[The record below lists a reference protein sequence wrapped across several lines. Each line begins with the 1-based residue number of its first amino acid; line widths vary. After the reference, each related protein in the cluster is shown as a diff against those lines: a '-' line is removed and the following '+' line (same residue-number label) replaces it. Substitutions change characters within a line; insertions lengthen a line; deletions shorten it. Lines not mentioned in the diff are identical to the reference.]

1 MDDRIFLSHIFE
13 ETQFILN
20 LCSSKSVEEI
30 ISDPITQ
37 RAVRTSLETIG
48 EAAKNISPAFRK
60 EHPDFHWKGMIGM
73 RDRLIHHYFGI
84 DWDLVAD
91 VIRDEIPILDSEL
104 TLILK
109 SEHFLQSSEYTPACS
124 RPLRR

>member
-1 MDDRIFLSHIFE
+1 MNDRIFLYHILD
-13 ETQFILN
+13 ETQFILK
-20 LCSSKSVEEI
+20 LCSLKSVEEI

-60 EHPDFHWKGMIGM
+60 EHPDFYWKGMIGM

-109 SEHFLQSSEYTPACS
+109 SEHFLQSSE
-124 RPLRR
+124 

>member
-1 MDDRIFLSHIFE
+1 LKRLYQIQL
-13 ETQFILN
+13 L
-20 LCSSKSVEEI
+20 K
-30 ISDPITQ
+30 

-60 EHPDFHWKGMIGM
+60 EHPDFYWKGMIGM

-109 SEHFLQSSEYTPACS
+109 SEHFLQSSE
-124 RPLRR
+124 

>member
-1 MDDRIFLSHIFE
+1 MNDRIFLYHILD
-13 ETQFILN
+13 ETKFILD
-20 LCSSKSVEEI
+20 LCSLKSVEEI

-91 VIRDEIPILDSEL
+91 VIRNEIPILDSEI

-109 SEHFLQSSEYTPACS
+109 SEHFLQSSE
-124 RPLRR
+124 